1 MPQYRKSAASSPPAE
16 LPPDPVASGEVRVK
30 CNPHRP
36 KRTLANHLF
45 LSSRNVPWL
54 RFFESEEEHEQEW
67 TATQGSIKP
76 QFVQD
81 QIRLLNLELAQR
93 TPRRVLAVLWDSDAH
108 FMPSIEF
115 QYRAVRDYVDA
126 NSDVLLWDGESDSVV
141 QMVEYFD
148 SGISPRSMEYVDFV
162 LHYANDHTHIVYP
175 TIAFCEKRNEY
186 LQLPLVAACKGKT
199 TAILDHSIDTFRFP
213 EQLAVACAACNGMRT
228 EISGKIVDFG
238 QKVRK
243 SGPRSKDEE
252 TTVYGLETE
261 KDLLEKDK
269 PIKATEEQRNFAR
282 DVWRMARQTYQPM
295 TYDPWTVKTMKR
307 AAELARYDPY
317 NNSPS
322 RRQCVLQIAY
332 DILFNIGVYQTTTTG
347 RVVRAL
353 LADIAD
359 NGPKSSPPF
368 SERRK
373 YVGVYRHVTLQSRQD
388 QRVKKL
394 ARLRLEQKLRLRKLR
409 KARNYDPVAKA
420 KFRRDRY
427 EERIKI
433 ADRIKRIY
441 ANLEF
446 EKNGE
451 AIERLCGQG
460 DTGAKPAD
468 GGGLDVRSGGTTDQ
482 PGNVG

>member
-1 MPQYRKSAASSPPAE
+1 MPQSRKSAASSPPAE
-16 LPPDPVASGEVRVK
+16 LPPDPVESGEVRLK
-30 CNPHRP
+30 CNPHEP

-67 TATQGSIKP
+67 TATHGSIRP

-93 TPRRVLAVLWDSDAH
+93 TPRRVIAVLWDSDAH
-108 FMPSIEF
+108 FMPSLEF
-115 QYRAVRDYVDA
+115 QYRAVRNYVDA
-126 NSDVLLWDGESDSVV
+126 NADILLWDGEPDTVV

-175 TIAFCEKRNEY
+175 TISFCEKRNEY

-199 TAILDHSIDTFRFP
+199 TAILDHSIDTLRFP
-213 EQLAVACAACNGMRT
+213 EQLAIACAACNGAKT
-228 EISGKIVDFG
+228 EVNGRIVAFAE
-238 QKVRK
+238 KFRK
-243 SGPRSKDEE
+243 SAPRDKNEE
-252 TTVYGLETE
+252 AAVYGLETE
-261 KDLLEKDK
+261 QELSEQKR
-269 PIKATEEQRNFAR
+269 PIKATEEQRNFAK
-282 DVWRMARQTYQPM
+282 DVWKMARQSYQPM
-295 TYDPWTVKTMKR
+295 TFDAWTVKTMKQT
-307 AAELARYDPY
+307 AELAKFDPY

-332 DILFNIGVYQTTTTG
+332 DILFNVGFYQTTSAG
-347 RVVRAL
+347 RVVRAI

-359 NGPKSSPPF
+359 EGPKLRPSF
-368 SERRK
+368 SERK
-373 YVGVYRHVTLQSRQD
+373 KFVGVYRHVTLQSMQD
-388 QRVKKL
+388 KRLRKL
-394 ARLRLEQKLRLRKLR
+394 ARMRLEQKLRMRKLR
-409 KARNYDPVAKA
+409 KAKNYDPVAKA

-441 ANLEF
+441 GNLEF
-446 EKNGE
+446 EKNKE
-451 AIERLCGQG
+451 NQ
-460 DTGAKPAD
+460 
-468 GGGLDVRSGGTTDQ
+468 
-482 PGNVG
+482 